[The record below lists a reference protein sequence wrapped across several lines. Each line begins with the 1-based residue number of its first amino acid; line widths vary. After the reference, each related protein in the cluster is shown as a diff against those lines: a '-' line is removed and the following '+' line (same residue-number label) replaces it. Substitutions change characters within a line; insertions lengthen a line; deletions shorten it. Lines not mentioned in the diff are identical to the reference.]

1 MVTFLSM
8 SIIYMNLDREL
19 TKTWHKIGHAFGL
32 GGNMRGGVNR
42 EGITYYNNL
51 INELLS
57 NGLIQSFY
65 CIDK

>member
-1 MVTFLSM
+1 
-8 SIIYMNLDREL
+8 
-19 TKTWHKIGHAFGL
+19 
-32 GGNMRGGVNR
+32 MRGGVNR